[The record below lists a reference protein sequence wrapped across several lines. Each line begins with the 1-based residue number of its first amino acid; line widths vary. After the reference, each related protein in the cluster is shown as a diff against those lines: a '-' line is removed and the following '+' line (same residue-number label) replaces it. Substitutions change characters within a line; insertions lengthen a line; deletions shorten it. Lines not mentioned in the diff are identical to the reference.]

1 MTEKQ
6 SGLQKISA
14 RRIENSHSMP
24 VSHPRYRIFLLSPAN
39 LAGIR
44 ATRIMA
50 DNAQSGLACRL
61 RAAGVP
67 LGELFSFV
75 SSLYFRGK
83 LSYAEAFA
91 APPPKVSGSFVI
103 TSDAGLLPP
112 DTPVTLDRVREI
124 AANDIDPSNPKY
136 RDPLCRDCHALS
148 EMLKDAGEVVLL
160 GSVATAKYVE
170 PLLEIFRERLL
181 FPTDFVGRGDMSRG
195 GLMLRCVEAG
205 KELVYAPVL
214 NATLH
219 GAKPPKLLPAVRNPV
234 KVSVLWSPPAR

>member
-6 SGLQKISA
+6 SVPPKISA
-14 RRIENSHSMP
+14 GQTENSHSMP
-24 VSHPRYRIFLLSPAN
+24 VPHSRYRIFLLSPAN
-39 LAGIR
+39 LAGIK

-50 DNAQSGLACRL
+50 DNAQSELSCRL

-112 DTPVTLDRVREI
+112 DTLVTLDRVREI

-148 EMLKDAGEVVLL
+148 EMLRDTGEVVLL

-181 FPTDFVGRGDMSRG
+181 FPSDFVGRGDMSRG
-195 GLMLRCVEAG
+195 GLMLRCVDAR
-205 KELVYAPVL
+205 KELDYVPVL

-219 GAKPPKLLPAVRNPV
+219 GAKPPKLLPAVRNPL
-234 KVSVLWSPPAR
+234 KVSVLSPAPAR

>member
-1 MTEKQ
+1 M
-6 SGLQKISA
+6 SVP
-14 RRIENSHSMP
+14 H
-24 VSHPRYRIFLLSPAN
+24 HRYRIFLLSPAN
-39 LAGIR
+39 LAGIKAR
-44 ATRIMA
+44 RIMA

-91 APPPKVSGSFVI
+91 APPPKVPGSFVI

-112 DTPVTLDRVREI
+112 DTLVTHDRVREI
-124 AANDIDPSNPKY
+124 AANDIDPGNPKY

-148 EMLKDAGEVVLL
+148 EALQDAGEVVLL
-160 GSVATAKYVE
+160 GSIATAKYVE

-195 GLMLRCVEAG
+195 GLMLRCVNER
-205 KELVYAPVL
+205 KELQYVPVL

-219 GAKPPKLLPAVRNPV
+219 GAKPPKLLPAMRNPV
-234 KVSVLWSPPAR
+234 NISFRSPTPVR

>member
-6 SGLQKISA
+6 SDPPKISA
-14 RRIENSHSMP
+14 EQTENSHSMP
-24 VSHPRYRIFLLSPAN
+24 VPHPRYRIFLLSPAN
-39 LAGIR
+39 LAGIKAR
-44 ATRIMA
+44 RIMA
-50 DNAQSGLACRL
+50 DNAPSGLACRL

-91 APPPKVSGSFVI
+91 VPPPKVSGSFVI

-112 DTPVTLDRVREI
+112 STPVTLDRVREI

-136 RDPLCRDCHALS
+136 RDPLCRDCHALA

-170 PLLEIFRERLL
+170 PLLEIFRQRLL

-219 GAKPPKLLPAVRNPV
+219 GAKPPKLLPTVRNPV
-234 KVSVLWSPPAR
+234 KASVLWSPPAR